1 MIIPRHSVGTPPDED
16 GVTVQAEGALEG
28 QGKEPKAEGES
39 SACEHPSLVLGVQGY
54 HELRERVQVRNVHQN
69 PRKLLVQMTREERSI
84 RRFRRGQ
91 VGYVEDDDE
100 VIDRELDD
108 VGIGDGVFLAAW

>member
-1 MIIPRHSVGTPPDED
+1 MGGRQKNQRQRVNQVPDPLRDYLPE
-16 GVTVQAEGALEG
+16 QL
-28 QGKEPKAEGES
+28 
-39 SACEHPSLVLGVQGY
+39 SLVLVMQIY
-54 HELRERVQVRNVHQN
+54 HELWERVQVRNVHQN

-91 VGYVEDDDE
+91 VGYVEDEDE

-108 VGIGDGVFLAAW
+108 LGIGDGVFLAAW